1 MEELAKQRE
10 TLLGLAELR
19 SPHFWHSLARQ
30 SREIEG
36 ITYGVEDAG
45 DRLRK
50 FVFGELTPGSVRNFC
65 FAEANA
71 TLRDRP
77 GADVM
82 IGGRLCPPGGLG
94 IQAKFITLIKEA
106 AKPNASL
113 WGTHASFLW
122 LHPFTD
128 GNGRTARAIF
138 LWQALRR
145 SPVYARRLDAI
156 PLLQVLYYESLS
168 WYDSVQGKLEQ
179 G

>member
-1 MEELAKQRE
+1 MAELATQRE
-10 TLLGLAELR
+10 TLLGLSELR

-65 FAEANA
+65 FAEAGA
-71 TLRDRP
+71 ITIICGRDQ
-77 GADVM
+77 DK
-82 IGGRLCPPGGLG
+82 LCPPGGLD

-106 AKPNASL
+106 AEPNASL

-145 SPVYARRLDAI
+145 SPIYARRLDAI

-168 WYDSVQGKLEQ
+168 WYDSVRGKLEQ